1 MTQKNVNL
9 KVERGIKIKGRVR
22 VQVVDSKT
30 GRVKRDNGWQ
40 PNLILNQGLESPS
53 LRQWPAC
60 FTHAT
65 CGTGTT
71 PTQDDSG
78 VTTANQVGTAVSLSG
93 GSFVFNSG
101 NVGDIIKW
109 DTNEEARITAYIDP
123 TNVTVTP
130 SASVSA
136 AEFTLYRASQ
146 TGLASETAGKRT
158 STYLPGAGNSETVY
172 TPASGLM
179 QMRRT
184 YDFTT
189 EVGSITYNEI
199 GISHTATVAANLFAR
214 ILLSVPASL
223 VAGDQ
228 LRVIYEL
235 QLTLTP
241 FAPRAISPTITGW
254 VGVAGSEMCETFGI
268 GEVSSTGTSTTD
280 GADLNDP
287 VVAARAFMSN
297 STTALQANPSS
308 GLIANRNGTT
318 FVSKAVGN
326 SISGAGTLVMTM
338 TKSVTFGITEGNMT
352 GIRSI
357 ALVYNPTGSTF
368 YVGHAFLLD
377 SPQDKVNTFS
387 LALSWKLV
395 WSRTLS

>member
-1 MTQKNVNL
+1 MRKNQSNVEVSRSI
-9 KVERGIKIKGRVR
+9 KVKGRVR
-22 VQVVDSKT
+22 VQIVDSAT

-40 PNLILNQGLESPS
+40 NNLILNQGLESPS
-53 LRQWPAC
+53 LRQWPTC

-78 VTTANQVGTAVSLSG
+78 ATTANQVGTAVTLAG

-109 DTNEEARITAYIDP
+109 DTNEEARITAYVGP
-123 TNVTVTP
+123 TSVTVTP

-136 AEFTLYRASQ
+136 SEFTLYRASQ
-146 TGLASETAGKRT
+146 VAMATETAGKRT
-158 STYLPGAGNSETVY
+158 STYLSGAGNCETVY

-179 QMRRT
+179 AMRRT

-189 EVGSITYNEI
+189 EVGSVTYTEV

-214 ILLSVPASL
+214 ILLSVPANL

-228 LRVIYEL
+228 LRVIYEI

-241 FAPRAISPTITGW
+241 FAPRAITPTITGW

-268 GEVSSTGTSTTD
+268 GEVLSTGSSTTD

-287 VVAARAFMSN
+287 VVAARAFLSN
-297 STTALQANPSS
+297 STQALQANPST
-308 GLIANRNGTT
+308 GLLANRNGTV

-326 SISGAGTLVMTM
+326 SVSGAGTLSMTM
-338 TKSVTFGITEGNMT
+338 TKSVTFTTSEGNMT

-357 ALVYNPTGSTF
+357 ALVYNPTGSTY

-377 SPQDKVNTFS
+377 TPQDKTNTFS
-387 LALSWKLV
+387 LALSWKIT